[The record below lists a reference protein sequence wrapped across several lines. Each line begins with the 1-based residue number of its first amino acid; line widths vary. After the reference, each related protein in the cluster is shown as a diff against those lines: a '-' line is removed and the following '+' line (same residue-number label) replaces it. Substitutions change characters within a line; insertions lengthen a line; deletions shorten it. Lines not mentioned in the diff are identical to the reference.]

1 DSLILIALA
10 RESGLP
16 VTCDVTPHHLALH
29 EGWVGGDR
37 RFAWE
42 AARRPWAGGAAD
54 EAPYDPNTRV
64 NPPLRTPADAL
75 ALWAGLANGIVD
87 AIATDHAPHREVD
100 KLVEYGDAARGI
112 SGLETALGVLLE
124 GVVAGLAE
132 LGQVVAAL
140 TVGPARV
147 LSHDVPGLAVG
158 AVADLVVVDREARW
172 QVEPANLRS
181 RGRNTPLLGRT
192 LPGRVLLTVA
202 RGRFAFVDD
211 ELA

>member
-1 DSLILIALA
+1 
-10 RESGLP
+10 
-16 VTCDVTPHHLALH
+16 
-29 EGWVGGDR
+29 
-37 RFAWE
+37 
-42 AARRPWAGGAAD
+42 
-54 EAPYDPNTRV
+54 V

-75 ALWAGLANGIVD
+75 ALWAGLANGTVD

-100 KLVEYGDAARGI
+100 KQVEYGDAARGI

-147 LSHDVPGLAVG
+147 LGHDLPGLAVG
-158 AVADLVVVDREARW
+158 AVADLAVVDREARW
-172 QVEPANLRS
+172 QVEPATLRS
-181 RGRNTPLLGRT
+181 RGRNTPLLGRS

-202 RGRFAFVDD
+202 RGRFAFVDE